1 MADPVAGVTAGVLG
15 GILLL
20 VLLGIGIYYLWR
32 RMCPRRHYEEF
43 IPPTTNPSTSCQF
56 VKPCF
61 MTPMTPCVMPV
72 SLHLQAIQDELTPHK
87 QMMRGA
93 SFGDMSAFPLGS
105 LNPGLYKCQQD
116 EQDGDVPFPVDK
128 TSRLCFM
135 LEYRLS
141 SEQLLV
147 SLVKATNLPPVCESY
162 PVLLKLCLLPGDRRH
177 LQSKSKRRSCNPV
190 FNENYVFQVSVAGGV
205 GFGVD
210 KREKEAEIER
220 KFRDA
225 MAKEKARFAA
235 EKWREETKIQEE
247 LRKREEE
254 ERQHG
259 EEEIR
264 LTEEKRAKELYISLK
279 QQHDDRQNDRED
291 KEWQEQLRKSKAA
304 DKARKEKARCA
315 RNESN
320 RQSLRAIEKGRVAG
334 LSGLFQKTSINDT
347 GSTRQNSASIANTT
361 SSPVAVTDPA
371 QLIKSEQ
378 NHRHVMTTGHPASD
392 SQWTRSPQP
401 KSRDSVMSWFR
412 EQQLPK
418 RAGFERNSQDIAPWF
433 HGLITRQEAESLLM
447 NASEGSFLVRVSER
461 IWGYTLS
468 YRHQSGFKHF
478 LIDASGDYYSFL
490 GVDQIRHATLADL
503 IEFHK
508 EEVIT
513 TSGSELLQEAC
524 AVKTTANDC
533 GGLFQ

>member
-1 MADPVAGVTAGVLG
+1 MKSQAHKRVDPHATGKQGTL
-15 GILLL
+15 
-20 VLLGIGIYYLWR
+20 
-32 RMCPRRHYEEF
+32 
-43 IPPTTNPSTSCQF
+43 S
-56 VKPCF
+56 
-61 MTPMTPCVMPV
+61 
-72 SLHLQAIQDELTPHK
+72 ELTGW
-87 QMMRGA
+87 QRQ
-93 SFGDMSAFPLGS
+93 LG
-105 LNPGLYKCQQD
+105 
-116 EQDGDVPFPVDK
+116 
-128 TSRLCFM
+128 R
-135 LEYRLS
+135 
-141 SEQLLV
+141 
-147 SLVKATNLPPVCESY
+147 
-162 PVLLKLCLLPGDRRH
+162 
-177 LQSKSKRRSCNPV
+177 
-190 FNENYVFQVSVAGGV
+190 
-205 GFGVD
+205 
-210 KREKEAEIER
+210 REKEAEIER

-392 SQWTRSPQP
+392 RSYMFQTPNE
-401 KSRDSVMSWFR
+401 SRFLVEEEVTSVFL
-412 EQQLPK
+412 Q
-418 RAGFERNSQDIAPWF
+418 
-433 HGLITRQEAESLLM
+433 T
-447 NASEGSFLVRVSER
+447 SEGKGGKGVNDSANP
-461 IWGYTLS
+461 
-468 YRHQSGFKHF
+468 Q
-478 LIDASGDYYSFL
+478 L
-490 GVDQIRHATLADL
+490 GW
-503 IEFHK
+503 
-508 EEVIT
+508 
-513 TSGSELLQEAC
+513 
-524 AVKTTANDC
+524 N
-533 GGLFQ
+533 

>member
-1 MADPVAGVTAGVLG
+1 MMQQILRDLYIDPDLLAELSEEQKQ
-15 GILLL
+15 ILFYKMREEQ
-20 VLLGIGIYYLWR
+20 VR
-32 RMCPRRHYEEF
+32 RWMERENHE
-43 IPPTTNPSTSCQF
+43 S
-56 VKPCF
+56 VKER
-61 MTPMTPCVMPV
+61 VRKNKK
-72 SLHLQAIQDELTPHK
+72 SANKALRWLQ
-87 QMMRGA
+87 G
-93 SFGDMSAFPLGS
+93 
-105 LNPGLYKCQQD
+105 
-116 EQDGDVPFPVDK
+116 QDGEVWVWI
-128 TSRLCFM
+128 M
-135 LEYRLS
+135 GE
-141 SEQLLV
+141 
-147 SLVKATNLPPVCESY
+147 A
-162 PVLLKLCLLPGDRRH
+162 PGDKPYEQISEDLMAERARKQAQKEAQE
-177 LQSKSKRRSCNPV
+177 LW
-190 FNENYVFQVSVAGGV
+190 
-205 GFGVD
+205 
-210 KREKEAEIER
+210 REKEAEIER

-225 MAKEKARFAA
+225 MAKEKARFVA

-254 ERQHG
+254 ERQRG

-264 LTEEKRAKELYISLK
+264 RTEEKRAKELYISLK

-304 DKARKEKARCA
+304 DEARKEKARCA

-320 RQSLRAIEKGRVAG
+320 RQSLRTIEKGRVAG
-334 LSGLFQKTSINDT
+334 LSGVFQKTSINDT
-347 GSTRQNSASIANTT
+347 GSARRNSASIANTT
-361 SSPVAVTDPA
+361 SSPVAVTDPV
-371 QLIKSEQ
+371 QLNKSEQ

-392 SQWTRSPQP
+392 SQWTRSPWP
-401 KSRDSVMSWFR
+401 KSRDSVMHWFQ

-468 YRHQSGFKHF
+468 YRQQSGFKHF

-524 AVKTTANDC
+524 AVKTSANDC